1 MNGAYQDELKSL
13 SRYFRMEDEYPD
25 LYQSW
30 QEMIEKLYHEE
41 QTYFC
46 TVRQGHLKGR
56 LKILAK
62 NINYFENLLILI
74 NHSLLLS
81 IKIFVYSH
89 KRFREQQIINKSTS
103 GYQVLC
109 NHCM

>member
-1 MNGAYQDELKSL
+1 MNGAYQDEIKSL

-41 QTYFC
+41 QPYFC

-56 LKILAK
+56 LKILGK
-62 NINYFENLLILI
+62 NFNYRIVA
-74 NHSLLLS
+74 S
-81 IKIFVYSH
+81 
-89 KRFREQQIINKSTS
+89 RSTS
-103 GYQVLC
+103 RLVTCLG
-109 NHCM
+109 